1 MCVDDF
7 PACFKSL
14 TDHDP
19 FPWQERLFAAMV
31 AGGIPDACDIPTGL
45 GKTSVIAIWVLAL
58 GHSLLQESETRK
70 IPLRLVYVVDRR
82 VIVDQAT
89 DEGDR
94 IKQRLDRALG
104 ADADAPPAL
113 CQVAMAIRE
122 STFSQNDSLI
132 ALSTLRGQLADN
144 RVWCLDPSR
153 PAIVVGTIDMIGSRL
168 LFSGYGRVGK
178 THRSLQA
185 GLLGQDA
192 LIVIDEAH
200 LSPAYVTLLKGVRRE
215 VSRFPQIRPWSVMLL
230 SATISAGDEQ
240 ASNAPL
246 AIDDE
251 DLRHP
256 VAKRRLEAEKAIDW
270 VEVAT
275 SYRSTQGS
283 TKTKANPVANEIA
296 QRAAR
301 YKENAQ
307 HLAVVIYVKTVE
319 MVNQIAVILSEAL
332 GDGGEEQILKLTG
345 EMRGHERDAIPTH
358 PIFQKFKPR
367 QDRQLSDGPWFL
379 IATSCAEVGVDL
391 DGDHGICDLSSMDS
405 MIQRFGRINRF
416 GNCSSTITV
425 VVDSESLG
433 ATKDHI
439 QRERQYEAAVAA
451 ADATVIEA
459 KQDAERLAAEAKTL
473 KAKDARE
480 DAKAARETLKQAEK
494 SAKLIRDA
502 GVDSNDKLAKVT
514 GLDRTYYY
522 TYLAL
527 KTLANHGQPV
537 SASPLN
543 LRNLRDQRA
552 WPTSPVCPPL
562 DESRIDDWSLTTLS
576 QSEYRRPL
584 VSYWLRGV
592 IDDET
597 AQTAFCWRA
606 DLNYASGYQE
616 AEEMAAMIR
625 VAPQERAVLATFRA
639 AETIKEMARRSGTET
654 VVVIDAGGEATARSL
669 EELTENKNALFG
681 TLAYATIVLPTKI
694 GGLAKDGNVSAKFS
708 GQPDDVVDD
717 QWTRYALSFGT
728 DGQCDFGHLPGNG
741 VIETWKHGDSL
752 RDALRRCANE
762 SLAICV
768 NAREL
773 NRAAAELRDP
783 QEESAGQTEAP
794 ILIAYFLS
802 RKSPDHYL
810 HGDDDLSSLGIEPRT
825 VDQHDADVERYAKT
839 LAQKIGLDDG
849 TATLLGIAGA
859 RHDRGKDR
867 EWWQKAI
874 GNFGDKPLA
883 KSTNT
888 AFDHTLN
895 QGYRHEFGSLV
906 ETERDEELLNHPDRD
921 LILHLIAAHHGYAR
935 PHFPARAY
943 DRNQPRAL
951 NQTTAEEAMHRFAR
965 LQRKYGWWQ
974 LAYLEAVLK
983 AADALA
989 SRDFSRGVYDR
1000 TE

>member
-1 MCVDDF
+1 MKAEDF
-7 PACFKSL
+7 DRCFEYL
-14 TDHDP
+14 TSHAP
-19 FPWQERLFAAMV
+19 FPWQRRLFTELI
-31 AGGIPDACDIPTGL
+31 GGSIPAACDIPTGL
-45 GKTSVIAIWVLAL
+45 GKTSVMAIWLLAL
-58 GHSLLQESETRK
+58 GYALRNPVTRR

-89 DEGDR
+89 EEAEKLMERFESVLHGDNEAR
-94 IKQRLDRALG
+94 TSLRENAQTIRG
-104 ADADAPPAL
+104 A
-113 CQVAMAIRE
+113 
-122 STFSQNDSLI
+122 TFSTESLV
-132 ALSTLRGQLADN
+132 ALSTLRGQHADN
-144 RVWCLDPSR
+144 RTWCLDPSR
-153 PAIVVGTIDMIGSRL
+153 PAILVGTVDMVGSRL
-168 LFSGYGRVGK
+168 LFSGYGGVGRN
-178 THRSLQA
+178 HRSLQA

-215 VSRFPQIRPWSVMLL
+215 VRRFPQIRPWSVMLL
-230 SATISAGDEQ
+230 SATIPTGDEP
-240 ASNAPL
+240 ASSAPL
-246 AIDDE
+246 VIDDE

-256 VAKRRLEAEKAIDW
+256 VAKRRIQAEKTIEW
-270 VEVAT
+270 VDVLT
-275 SYRSTQGS
+275 SDQSTPGS
-283 TKTKANPVANEIA
+283 HKPIAKEIA

-301 YKENAQ
+301 YNEYGQKV
-307 HLAVVIYVKTVE
+307 AVVIYVKTIE
-319 MVNQIAVILSEAL
+319 MVNQIAVLLADAL

-345 EMRGHERDAIPTH
+345 EMRGHERDAIPKD
-358 PIFQKFKPR
+358 PVFQKFKPQ
-367 QDRQLSDGPWFL
+367 QDRQLSDGPWYL

-391 DGDHGICDLSSMDS
+391 DADHGICDLSSMDS

-416 GNCSSTITV
+416 GNTSSTITV
-425 VVDSESLG
+425 VVDREALE
-433 ATKDHI
+433 ATKDDI
-439 QRERQYEAAVAA
+439 QRERKYEAAVAA
-451 ADATVIEA
+451 AEAAVIDA

-473 KAKDARE
+473 NTREAKG

-494 SAKLIRDA
+494 SAKLIRAA

-514 GLDRTYYY
+514 PLDRTYYY

-527 KTLANHGQPV
+527 KSLANDGQPV

-543 LRNLRDQRA
+543 LRNLRDPRA
-552 WPTSPVCPPL
+552 WPTAPVCPPL

-606 DLNYASGYQE
+606 DLNYASHYQK

-654 VVVIDAGGEATARSL
+654 VVVIDAGGEATPRSL
-669 EELTENKNALFG
+669 QELTENKNALFG
-681 TLAYATIVLPTKI
+681 TLAYTTIVLPTKI
-694 GGLAKDGNVSAKFS
+694 GGLAKGNVSAKFS
-708 GQPDDVVDD
+708 GQPDDVVDN
-717 QWTRYALSFGT
+717 QWTRYALRFGT
-728 DGQCDFGHLPGNG
+728 DGQCDFARLQRNG
-741 VIETWKHGDSL
+741 EIDTWKHGDGL
-752 RDALRRCANE
+752 GDALRTCANE

-773 NRAAAELRDP
+773 NRALSELHEA
-783 QEESAGQTEAP
+783 QEESAGPTEAP
-794 ILIAYFLS
+794 ILIAYFLN

-825 VDQHDADVERYAKT
+825 VDEHDADVERYAKT

-867 EWWQKAI
+867 DWWQKAI

-906 ETERDEELLNHPDRD
+906 ETERDEELRNHPDRD

-943 DRNQPRAL
+943 DRRQPRAI

-989 SRDFSRGVYDR
+989 SRDFSRG
-1000 TE
+1000 EL